1 MRLALPR
8 PADHP
13 LSQMAHNAGWT
24 PVPFGVTRLME
35 AQAEAPLDFSK
46 ADAVIILS
54 PSGAK
59 VASAQLPSGMTVLAQ
74 GLGTADALGRKD
86 LNLQLASVAKAEAL
100 WELLRQRFPGG
111 GSFVLVRG
119 ERSRE
124 YLEQAA
130 KDSPWSI
137 HPWIT
142 HREAP
147 LLHIPDLPAVDA
159 VLAMSPLQAQILAG
173 MAKDCLRFAWGEAT
187 AQAFERVG
195 QPATAWCEPKPL
207 AFHTMLAKP
216 FQEVAR

>member
-13 LSQMAHNAGWT
+13 LSQMAQSAGWT
-24 PVPFGVTRLME
+24 PVPFPVTRLVE
-35 AQAEAPLDFSK
+35 AQAEPPLDLGK
-46 ADAVIILS
+46 TDAIIVLS
-54 PSGAK
+54 PSGAR
-59 VASAQLPSGMTVLAQ
+59 VAAPQLPMGMTVLAQ
-74 GLGTADALGRKD
+74 GLGTADALGRRD
-86 LNLQLASVAKAEAL
+86 LDLQLASTAKAEAL

-124 YLEQAA
+124 YLEMAA
-130 KDSPWSI
+130 RESMWSI

-147 LLHIPDLPAVDA
+147 LLPLPDLPPVDA

-173 MAKDCLRFAWGEAT
+173 MAKDCMRFAWGEVT
-187 AQAFERVG
+187 AQAFERAG
-195 QPATAWCEPKPL
+195 RPATAWCDPKPL

-216 FQEVAR
+216 FQEVVR